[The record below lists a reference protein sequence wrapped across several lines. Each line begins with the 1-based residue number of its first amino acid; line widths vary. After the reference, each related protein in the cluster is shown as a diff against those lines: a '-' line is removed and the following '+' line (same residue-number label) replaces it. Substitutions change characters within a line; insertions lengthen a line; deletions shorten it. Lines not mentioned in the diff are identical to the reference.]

1 MSLFLDETDC
11 GLKKLK
17 IKLKEKKFDK
27 KNK

>member
-11 GLKKLK
+11 GLRKLK